1 MINREVLLLLLLPL
15 VCLSAPSFDKAT
27 LNELDDII
35 HGRSYDARLR
45 PGGDGPVTVSLSGYI
60 LHLDHVDL
68 DNNEITLTMYFRQF
82 WTDERLKISK
92 RVVLNDISGIWH
104 PDTFIV
110 HEKRMP
116 KVEEEEFVRID
127 PSGEVLYSKKIT
139 KKLSCVPVEDTTCQ
153 LDFESYGF
161 TAADISYQIK
171 DGADQSFKFTP
182 DRVQQGYMITELEPK
197 AVTVTLNTG
206 TYSRVLVNINIEQFN
221 D

>member
-27 LNELDDII
+27 LDELDDII

-116 KVEEEEFVRID
+116 TVEEEEFVRID

-139 KKLSCVPVEDTTCQ
+139 KKLSCVPDEDSTCQ

-161 TAADISYQIK
+161 TSADIDYQINE
-171 DGADQSFKFTP
+171 GEGQSFQFAP
-182 DRVQQGYMITELEPK
+182 DRVQQGYKITGLNPK
-197 AVTVTLNTG
+197 VITATLSSG
-206 TYSRVLVNINIEQFN
+206 TYSRLLVEINIEKSV
-221 D
+221 